1 MEKDY
6 NINFVP
12 YNSEYLIISFGE
24 DIFNDMV
31 RGGIIQYSKNLYEN
45 NLIFLGSTLLVSSKL
60 NLNNEFKVSVNEL
73 KEVYRIINNYC
84 GKKKKELKQD
94 KIKEFKEKLLDCLY
108 EFYPGGDFN
117 DVEVKIDRDIIKI
130 LINYRYVIYFISDN
144 RLQVPLECN
153 VDLEDIE
160 GIREDFIKLQN
171 NIKNLIGGYRC
182 YLM

>member
-12 YNSEYLIISFGE
+12 YNSEYLIFYFGK

-31 RGGIIQYSKNLYEN
+31 SEGIVQYSKNLYED
-45 NLIFLGSTLLVSSKL
+45 NLTFLGSTLLVSSKP
-60 NLNNEFKVSVNEL
+60 NLNNEFKVSVNNF

-84 GKKKKELKQD
+84 GKKKEELKQD
-94 KIKEFKEKLLDCLY
+94 KIKDFKEKLLDYLY
-108 EFYPGGDFN
+108 EFYPNEDFN
-117 DVEVKIDRDIIKI
+117 DVEVKIDKDSINI

-144 RLQVPLECN
+144 RLQVPLDYN

-160 GIREDFIKLQN
+160 DLRKDFIKLQN
-171 NIKNLIGGYRC
+171 NIKDLIGVYRC